1 MSVGALPGRKNRPA
15 PWLVSTPLWPG
26 VKVALAVTAP
36 GRSEFAGFATVYF
49 LVQTPLL
56 LTAVFLFRRG
66 VMTAREPHT
75 TERPNDEP
83 DFRADG
89 CGAAP

>member
-1 MSVGALPGRKNRPA
+1 
-15 PWLVSTPLWPG
+15 
-26 VKVALAVTAP
+26 VALAVTAL
-36 GRSEFAGFATVYF
+36 GRSEFADFATVYF

-66 VMTAREPHT
+66 VTAARELHT

-83 DFRADG
+83 DYRADG
-89 CGAAP
+89 RGAAP